1 MLQHERNLRNSRSRD
16 VQMIIIESHSI
27 NYKAE
32 HTLSFYESRYTKL
45 KFQNAFCTR
54 VKGGVGLGCPRHS
67 SLYLLIVRANRR
79 IPPPSFLSSGSFS
92 PSIHVYVRSWATS
105 PPPPWILRSGF
116 YGYIYY
122 ARLLRARGTFSLG
135 TIAT

>member
-1 MLQHERNLRNSRSRD
+1 
-16 VQMIIIESHSI
+16 MIIIESHSI

-32 HTLSFYESRYTKL
+32 HTLSFYQSRYTKL

-54 VKGGVGLGCPRHS
+54 VKGGVGLSCPRHS

-92 PSIHVYVRSWATS
+92 PSIHVYIYIYVRIYTILGYHH
-105 PPPPWILRSGF
+105 PPPWILRSGF